1 MAQRVWPKGLGR
13 SLAMAAVL
21 GAMAA
26 CPAAALAE
34 TPMDPLETGV
44 LVDHVALSVIDLDVS
59 AAFYSQVLG
68 LKEIPSAAKGR
79 RWMALG
85 TAQLHLLGGRTEPVP
100 DQKSRHIALTALSLE
115 PVMSALKA
123 RGMTWEDFAGHV
135 GQISQTRTDGV
146 RQIFFKD
153 PDGYWIELN
162 DARKLSRL

>member
-1 MAQRVWPKGLGR
+1 MADPVWTTGLGR
-13 SLAMAAVL
+13 HLATAVTL
-21 GAMAA
+21 ALLAA
-26 CPAAALAE
+26 CPVEALAE
-34 TPMDPLETGV
+34 TLAAPPEAGV
-44 LVDHVALSVIDLDVS
+44 MVDHVALFVADLDVS
-59 AAFYSQVLG
+59 ATFYSQVLG

-85 TAQLHLLGGRTEPVP
+85 SAQLHLLGGRTEPVP
-100 DQKSRHIALTALSLE
+100 DQKSRHIALTTLSLE

-153 PDGYWIELN
+153 PDGYWIEVN
-162 DARKLSRL
+162 DARKLSRP